1 MTLLLSII
9 QFLVTTGMLRFS
21 TVCQLYVVYIS
32 IYCILY
38 CQGLVPAPARRHS
51 TGIYHHLDEKLTYD
65 NPHENC
71 YILMEALRRFEQR
84 LLLSRQYPIEK
95 VTLSNKTVNIIK
107 IQLNK
112 ICDESHNRLWPSE
125 SMNESYSLWIL
136 GEKIVIDSEEVW
148 GILHGLETILQLVYR
163 SPMETNVI
171 EGGIIFDAPLYSHR
185 GYLIDSSRHYL
196 STNEIVKFID
206 AMAMVKMNVLHW
218 HLVDDESFPYVSKTF
233 PQLSLKGAYHP
244 HLLVYTPSDVKYILN
259 YARLR
264 GIRVMPEFDTPG
276 HVGSWGKGHPEVLT
290 QCYTDQKPNSRL
302 GPVNPVS
309 NYSYKFMSDLF
320 EELLDVF
327 PENLFHL
334 GGDEV
339 DRSCWM
345 SNPSISEFMKKMQF
359 GDDYR
364 RLEVYYIE
372 RLMQTIKDIKPH
384 GQRIT
389 PVVWQEV
396 FENGFRGDKSTIVHV
411 WKSTFWEIVV
421 KIATRAGYRVLLS
434 SPWYLNLISY
444 GTDWKNYY
452 LTNPR
457 VFAATEEEKKL
468 VIGGEATM
476 WGEYVD
482 NTNLFSRSWP
492 RGAAVAERLWTEYD
506 KPDTNEFASRLKELR
521 CRMLSRGLNP
531 EPINGPGYCP
541 V

>member
-1 MTLLLSII
+1 MLITR
-9 QFLVTTGMLRFS
+9 MLRLS
-21 TVCQLYVVYIS
+21 TVCQLYIAYIS
-32 IYCILY
+32 LYCILY
-38 CQGLVPAPARRHS
+38 CQALVPKPVRRHS
-51 TGIYHHLDEKLTYD
+51 TGIYHHLVEKLTYD
-65 NPHENC
+65 NPHGNC
-71 YILMEALRRFEQR
+71 YILIDALRRFEQR
-84 LLLSRQYPIEK
+84 LLLLRQYPIEK
-95 VTLSNKTVNIIK
+95 VTLSNKTIDIIK
-107 IQLNK
+107 IQINK
-112 ICDESHNRLWPSE
+112 VCDESHNRLWPSE
-125 SMNESYSLWIL
+125 SMNESYSLLIL

-148 GILHGLETILQLVYR
+148 GVLQGLETILQLVYR

-171 EGGIIFDAPLYSHR
+171 EGGTISDAPLYPHR

-196 STNEIVKFID
+196 STTEIVKFID

-218 HLVDDESFPYVSKTF
+218 HIVDDQSFPYVSKTF
-233 PQLSLKGAYHP
+233 PQLSLKGAFHP
-244 HLLVYTPSDVKYILN
+244 HLLVYTPSDVNYILN

-276 HVGSWGKGHPEVLT
+276 HVASWGKGYPEVLT

-309 NYSYKFMSDLF
+309 NYSYKFMSDLY

-339 DRSCWM
+339 EYDCWR

-364 RLEVYYIE
+364 HLEGYYIKS
-372 RLMQTIKDIKPH
+372 LIQIIKDIKPH

-389 PVVWQEV
+389 PVVWQEI

-411 WKSTFWEIVV
+411 WKDTNWQTVM
-421 KIATRAGYRVLLS
+421 KNATQAGYRVLFS
-434 SPWYLNLISY
+434 AAWYLNLISY
-444 GTDWKNYY
+444 GDDWKNYY
-452 LTNPR
+452 LINPR
-457 VFAATEEEKKL
+457 NFGGNKEDEKF
-468 VIGGEATM
+468 VIGGEAAM

-482 NTNLFSRSWP
+482 STNLFSRSWP

-506 KPDTNEFASRLKELR
+506 KPDTMEFVSRVEELR
-521 CRMLSRGLNP
+521 CRMLSRGWNP